1 MKSTERGFT
10 LIELL
15 VCVSIV
21 SVLAAIAIPQY
32 SRYRIRSFDATAKAD
47 LRDAIV
53 GEESVMASAGVYVS
67 CADPDECQTE
77 LGGFSPTRDESGTP
91 VMTTFEFTVKDVN
104 QVTTLSDGSTII
116 GVISDG
122 GYEARSKHQSGA
134 ILYQFDSEAGAV
146 TGS

>member
-1 MKSTERGFT
+1 MNKDERGFT

-21 SVLAAIAIPQY
+21 AVLAAIAIPQY

-67 CADPDECQTE
+67 CADPEECQTE
-77 LGGFSPTRDESGTP
+77 LGGFAPTRDDSGAP
-91 VMTTFEFTVKDVN
+91 VVTTFEFTVKDVN
-104 QVTTLSDGSTII
+104 QITTLSDGSNIG
-116 GVISDG
+116 GVITDG

-134 ILYQFDSEAGAV
+134 VLYEFDSEAGSL